1 MVSPCP
7 HAPKCPPPVCLPP
20 SLRLTATP
28 SAGPRPSPD
37 KPAGNGSGDKSNLPG
52 YETRTGSIDAFAGSM
67 SGAAQGVNLVKERTP
82 RFEGWNL
89 VPLAGVPLVGRM
101 FVGRYNTISDTW
113 RDSAGILRG
122 VLDKDSEKVTRAAQN
137 YRNAERPG

>member
-1 MVSPCP
+1 
-7 HAPKCPPPVCLPP
+7 
-20 SLRLTATP
+20 
-28 SAGPRPSPD
+28 
-37 KPAGNGSGDKSNLPG
+37 
-52 YETRTGSIDAFAGSM
+52 M